1 MDLGQRDQL
10 FVVAGATSGFGK
22 ATAKTLLKEG
32 AKVIIVVRGAEKAEI
47 MREKYPNQVEVVLG
61 DITLSSTISQ
71 IVTLVGERK
80 LAGLFV
86 NAGGPPAKKF
96 HETTL
101 EDWNNAFQSLVRW
114 KVELTQALLPNF
126 EAQNYGRIVFVESSS
141 VKQPISTLVLSTSL
155 RLAVVGFVKTLSQDL
170 LPKGITL
177 NIMAPGYHKTP
188 AVERLFVKQA
198 EAEQITIDQAMEN
211 FESKLSIGR
220 MGNPDDFGSLAAWL
234 LSEKSGYI
242 SGQTIS
248 VDGGVIQATMG

>member
-1 MDLGQRDQL
+1 MDLGQKDQL

-32 AKVIIVVRGAEKAEI
+32 AKVIIVARGAEKAEI
-47 MREKYPNQVEVVLG
+47 MREKYPNQVELVLG
-61 DITLSSTISQ
+61 DITLSSTIKQ
-71 IVTLVGERK
+71 IVAQVGQRK

-101 EDWNNAFQSLVRW
+101 EDWDNAYQSLVRW

-211 FESKLSIGR
+211 FEDKLSIGR

-234 LSEKSGYI
+234 LSAKSGYI

-248 VDGGVIQATMG
+248 VDGGVIQFTMG